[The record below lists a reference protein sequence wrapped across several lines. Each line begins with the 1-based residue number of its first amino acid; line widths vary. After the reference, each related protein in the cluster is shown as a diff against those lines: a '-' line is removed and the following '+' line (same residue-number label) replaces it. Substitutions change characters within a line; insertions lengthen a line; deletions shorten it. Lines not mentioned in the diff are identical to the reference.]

1 MIRNTLLGE
10 SGKLFLVIGHKISV
24 CETQQVTN
32 YLVCTQFT
40 TLYQGS
46 GAIRA
51 FSHNAD
57 DRNNQNTLDL
67 SD

>member
-32 YLVCTQFT
+32 YAHNIKHCIKYLV
-40 TLYQGS
+40 L
-46 GAIRA
+46 
-51 FSHNAD
+51 
-57 DRNNQNTLDL
+57 
-67 SD
+67 